1 MRELLEGL
9 FPERQL
15 IYRSRG
21 KVRYASFSRPV
32 QIALSVGMIGFLL
45 WVAFASAQLVF
56 KDRVIA
62 LKNLRISEMEAGY
75 KSLAA
80 DLDDAHTRFTALTG
94 ELENKHAQLVAV
106 LRQRELLEE
115 ELGAVNS
122 DLETVTA
129 ERDLAAD
136 LRDRLSSRIA
146 AIETALE
153 GAVDDKSSLK
163 IALRN
168 TKEWLDTLTGQ
179 RIRALRAQERLSIR
193 VGGLEE
199 RLARIKVAQHELID
213 RVQQRTQGALAELE
227 TTIALTG
234 LDLAALFDDGSGAAR
249 GQGGP
254 FYGLDA
260 ITDRAGVFPGMD
272 GRFESS
278 VLKLENHLVRWEDL
292 RSVLEHLPL
301 VAPVDSYSVASGFGR
316 RRDPF
321 TGRRGMHY
329 GVDFAGVFKTTV
341 RSPAPGSVV
350 FAGRKGPYGKTVEI
364 DHGLGVRTRYGHLH
378 RILVKKGQ
386 EVEFRQKIGLMG
398 STGRSTGSHVH
409 YEIHFRGKP
418 QDPKKFLKAGRHVF
432 KNQTQIGQ

>member
-1 MRELLEGL
+1 M
-9 FPERQL
+9 
-15 IYRSRG
+15 
-21 KVRYASFSRPV
+21 
-32 QIALSVGMIGFLL
+32 
-45 WVAFASAQLVF
+45 
-56 KDRVIA
+56 
-62 LKNLRISEMEAGY
+62 
-75 KSLAA
+75 
-80 DLDDAHTRFTALTG
+80 
-94 ELENKHAQLVAV
+94 

-199 RLARIKVAQHELID
+199 RLARIKVAQHKLID

-234 LDLAALFDDGSGAAR
+234 LDLAALFDDGSGAAPR
-249 GQGGP
+249 TGRSLLRPRRDHRPCRCVPGAWAA
-254 FYGLDA
+254 DSS
-260 ITDRAGVFPGMD
+260 RA
-272 GRFESS
+272 SS
-278 VLKLENHLVRWEDL
+278 NSKTHLVRWEDL

-409 YEIHFRGKP
+409 YEIHFRGNP

-432 KNQTQIGQ
+432 KKPNPNRAVEVTVVKRAPRPRSSAPIFILSAT